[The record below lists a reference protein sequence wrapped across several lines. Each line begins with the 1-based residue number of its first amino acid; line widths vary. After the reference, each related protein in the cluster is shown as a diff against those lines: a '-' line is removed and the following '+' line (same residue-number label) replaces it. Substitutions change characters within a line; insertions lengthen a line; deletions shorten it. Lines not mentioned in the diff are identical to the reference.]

1 MEGALVH
8 NPTWYQ
14 VDFPLF
20 ISESS
25 PREEYAGPE
34 QSEWTNNEIAEVRE
48 VLQKLT
54 AIRILNPTDAEDL
67 VQDTLLT
74 MITKY
79 PGCEL
84 EKGLLVWSMGILRK
98 KVGNYY
104 RKMQRFAPFSEYESC
119 AQHPVRDS
127 KTEDSPEARLSH
139 QELQDLI
146 NGVLAQLPSTQRRPM
161 ELLIAGLDSGEIVR
175 QLQPERYQN
184 VINRIYRGRK
194 KLAKELAKHG
204 YGPGA
209 KCGMRKLKRC
219 SHRK

>member
-1 MEGALVH
+1 MEGTLVH
-8 NPTWYQ
+8 NPAWLH

-25 PREEYAGPE
+25 PLYGYACPE
-34 QSEWTNNEIAEVRE
+34 QSDWTNSEIAEVRE

-74 MITKY
+74 MIKKY

-104 RKMQRFAPFSEYESC
+104 RKMQRFAPFSEYEFC
-119 AQHPVRDS
+119 TQQLVRDS
-127 KTEDSPEARLSH
+127 ETVESPEAWLGH
-139 QELQDLI
+139 QELQFLV
-146 NGVLAQLPSTQRRPM
+146 NRMLEQLPTTQRRPL
-161 ELLIAGLDSGEIVR
+161 ELLIAGLDPGEIVR
-175 QLQPERYQN
+175 QLHPERYQN

-194 KLAKELAKHG
+194 KLAKELAKYG

-209 KCGMRKLKRC
+209 KSGMRKLKRC
-219 SHRK
+219 GHKK